1 MSLYI
6 FLGCTQNYGYNFSA
20 ANTKTEFLARGLHK
34 EGCNVIIHNG
44 IYGSKKVS
52 KKMYVEKEGIGK
64 VVTYKMY
71 GHKLISWIF
80 NLPTLYKY
88 LKKSKIQNSKNFII
102 LELPEYHIFLLYV
115 ILGKLLNYK
124 ILIISHEW
132 GPIVKSVKLYKRPS
146 MWLFAKTFGYMAD
159 GILPISEYIIKKI
172 VHFNKPYL
180 KIPVLAD
187 YSKFPDLCTKNKD
200 NNSYLLYCVHALY
213 TKQIFMIINSYKH
226 YLTTNNTFKLYLIL
240 SGSNEA
246 RNVIKR
252 YIDKEN
258 LTSDIKIKYSLPYN
272 ELFELYCNAQA
283 LIIPLDPN
291 EEQDKARF
299 SQKIAEYLSSGTPI
313 ISNEVGEI
321 KHYFKNL
328 NNIILCEYKAD
339 SFAET
344 FKWIAKNQKKSKE
357 IGINGFHLGLQ
368 EFNYEYYGKKIIE
381 FSNSLS

>member
-1 MSLYI
+1 
-6 FLGCTQNYGYNFSA
+6 
-20 ANTKTEFLARGLHK
+20 
-34 EGCNVIIHNG
+34 
-44 IYGSKKVS
+44 
-52 KKMYVEKEGIGK
+52 
-64 VVTYKMY
+64 
-71 GHKLISWIF
+71 
-80 NLPTLYKY
+80 
-88 LKKSKIQNSKNFII
+88 
-102 LELPEYHIFLLYV
+102 
-115 ILGKLLNYK
+115 
-124 ILIISHEW
+124 
-132 GPIVKSVKLYKRPS
+132 
-146 MWLFAKTFGYMAD
+146 
-159 GILPISEYIIKKI
+159 
-172 VHFNKPYL
+172 
-180 KIPVLAD
+180 
-187 YSKFPDLCTKNKD
+187 
-200 NNSYLLYCVHALY
+200 
-213 TKQIFMIINSYKH
+213 MIIDSYKH

-328 NNIILCEYKAD
+328 NNIILCEYKTD

-344 FKWIAKNQKKSKE
+344 FRWIAKNQKKSKE

-368 EFNYEYYGKKIIE
+368 EFNYEYYGKKFIE